1 MQQPG
6 SADARRRERH
16 EARARARRRRQG
28 GLDRRANDSVR
39 APRDEAAA
47 ERWAPTPV
55 GVDDRAARVRFRR
68 ALTLMGFTLV
78 VPGSAQLVAGNRQ
91 VGRIAVRVWLG
102 SLLTLLVVVGW
113 TSTHPDFGLDL
124 ALNATVMLVIRL
136 YLIIGAVA
144 WAALFV
150 DAWRLGQPLSL
161 RLPHRRAVVGV
172 NGILCFS
179 VAGAMLFGAHLAAVQ
194 RDFLT
199 MFTSGDLGAAHD
211 GRYNVLLIGGDSGT
225 DRWGLRPDSM
235 TVASIDAQ
243 TGRTVMIGLP
253 RNMQNFPFRKGSVMD
268 EQFPDGYSC
277 DGCYLNGVGTWAGDH
292 KQLFKGSAHPTIDAT
307 VQAVEGI
314 TGLRM
319 NYWVMVNLR
328 GFERL
333 VDAFGGVTLNVRDRI
348 PVGGLGKDVTGYIEP
363 GKRKLDG
370 HDALWFARARE
381 GSDDYSRMAR
391 QKCVLSAML
400 TQLSPQQ
407 ALANFQEIAKAS
419 SAMIKTDIPGGALGD
434 FAKLG
439 LRAKD
444 QKVSSVSLVP
454 PQINTAKPD
463 IAKVRKLISDAIDQA
478 EGKAKPAATGKKKKA
493 TGQKV
498 TGGSLG
504 SRNDGYAANQS
515 EDVAAAC

>member
-1 MQQPG
+1 M
-6 SADARRRERH
+6 
-16 EARARARRRRQG
+16 
-28 GLDRRANDSVR
+28 R
-39 APRDEAAA
+39 APRDDAAA
-47 ERWAPTPV
+47 ERWAPSPV

-78 VPGSAQLVAGNRQ
+78 VPGSAQLLAGNRR
-91 VGRIAVRVWLG
+91 VGRIAVRVWLA
-102 SLLTLLVVVGW
+102 SLLTLLVVGGW
-113 TSTHPDFGLDL
+113 TYADPGFGLTL
-124 ALNATVMLVIRL
+124 AFDANVMLVVRL
-136 YLIIGAVA
+136 YLIVGALA

-172 NGILCFS
+172 NGVLCFS
-179 VAGAMLFGAHLAAVQ
+179 VAGALLFGAHLAAVQ

-199 MFTSGDLGAAHD
+199 MFTSGSLGAAHD

-268 EQFPDGYSC
+268 RQFPDGYHC
-277 DGCYLNGVGTWAGDH
+277 AGCYLNSVGTWAGDH
-292 KQLFKGSAHPTIDAT
+292 KQLFKGSKHPTIDAT

-314 TGLRM
+314 TGLEM

-363 GKRKLDG
+363 GERKLDG

-400 TQLSPQQ
+400 TQVSPQK
-407 ALANFQEIAKAS
+407 ALVNFQEIAKAS
-419 SAMIKTDIPGGALGD
+419 SAMIKTDIPGGALDD
-434 FAKLG
+434 FVQLG
-439 LRAKD
+439 LRARNE
-444 QKVSSVSLVP
+444 KVSSVSLVP
-454 PQINTAKPD
+454 PQINTANPD
-463 IAKVRKLISDAIDQA
+463 IAKVRRMIADAIAHA
-478 EGKAKPAATGKKKKA
+478 EGKKPAAKAHKKKPA
-493 TGQKV
+493 GEQKV

-515 EDVAAAC
+515 DDVAAAC